1 MINVIVFYQFIITF
15 PPLPLLT
22 FNVFIITSQ
31 AFFALLSLDAAKM
44 RNIKVVGIVNNTR
57 FSSDPRLDADAQ
69 NAILRHMKRLGYPPA
84 LVTMPSIDASSA
96 PDIDFSE
103 IFA

>member
-1 MINVIVFYQFIITF
+1 
-15 PPLPLLT
+15 
-22 FNVFIITSQ
+22 
-31 AFFALLSLDAAKM
+31 M
-44 RNIKVVGIVNNTR
+44 RNIKVVGVVHNTR
-57 FSSDPRLDADAQ
+57 FSADPRLDADAQ